1 MSHLRARNLSD
12 ELLLA
17 YWNLASRDHH
27 RTRAKDHL
35 IQLLSGG
42 EGVNS
47 LLDLIGN
54 ALLDEYDDESTT
66 DDYAVAVFNALVK
79 EVMP

>member
-1 MSHLRARNLSD
+1 MAD

-17 YWNLASRDHH
+17 HWNLASRDHH
-27 RTRAKDHL
+27 RTRAKEYL

-42 EGVNS
+42 EGMEC
-47 LLDLIGN
+47 LLDLISN
-54 ALLDEYDDESTT
+54 AITDVHDIDATT

-79 EVMP
+79 EVVP